1 MTEVDKIHVFK
12 LSDLVKMYHT
22 SLEELGIHLETRI
35 YSKQL
40 KNRLLSQFQDLS
52 VQNFQKVILGFKF
65 DVAEAISTVAKFD
78 LHDDS
83 YIIARI
89 ASIL

>member
-1 MTEVDKIHVFK
+1 MAFGSVVSFIEESLMTEVDKIHVFK

-22 SLEELGIHLETRI
+22 NLEELGIHLETRI

-52 VQNFQKVILGFKF
+52 VQNF
-65 DVAEAISTVAKFD
+65 
-78 LHDDS
+78 
-83 YIIARI
+83 
-89 ASIL
+89 